1 MQEIQRTINDPV
13 TMEITGSAGLGHHP
27 GFIRARA
34 VLLSSGM
41 NKIYQPTV
49 RPDPNWQRART
60 RTYWK

>member
-1 MQEIQRTINDPV
+1 MQEIQSAINDPG
-13 TMEITGSAGLGHHP
+13 TMGIAGSTGPGYRP

-41 NKIYQPTV
+41 NKIHQPTV